1 MDDALRSA
9 IDEIASRATIVVAT
23 DFDGVLSP
31 LVEDP
36 MAARPL
42 PGTIEALR
50 ALSRMPG
57 TTVAA
62 VSGRDLETLGAL
74 TGLADLGD
82 DERVVLV
89 GSHGAQ
95 TSRPEAGAEGL
106 SEAQRLDLRS
116 LDESLS
122 AIVEA
127 HPGTRVERKPA
138 AVVLHTRGVDQ
149 AVADAATAA
158 TVAMAAQ
165 HSKAHVMPGKCVVEL
180 SVVDSDKG
188 SALVDLAAWCGAD
201 AVYYAGDDVT
211 DERAFARLGEDDLT
225 VKVGEGD
232 TVARHRVASPE
243 EAAEV
248 LEAMVEARA
257 RHTA

>member
-1 MDDALRSA
+1 MDAQLQSA
-9 IDEIASRATIVVAT
+9 IDELASRATIVVAT

-42 PGTIEALR
+42 PGTVEALR
-50 ALSRMPG
+50 ALARMPR

-62 VSGRDLETLGAL
+62 VSGRDLESLGAL
-74 TGLADLGD
+74 TGLVDLPD

-95 TSRPEAGAEGL
+95 TSRPEAGVHAL
-106 SEAQRLDLRS
+106 SDAQTMALRALDAALT
-116 LDESLS
+116 

-127 HPGTRVERKPA
+127 HPGTRIERKPA
-138 AVVLHTRGVDQ
+138 AVVLHTRGVEQ
-149 AVADAATAA
+149 SVADSATAD
-158 TVAMAAQ
+158 TVAMASQ

-211 DERAFARLGEDDLT
+211 DERAFARLGDADLT
-225 VKVGEGD
+225 LKVGEGD
-232 TVARHRVASPE
+232 TVARHRVASPQ

-248 LEAMVEARA
+248 LEALVEARA